1 MVEVEL
7 NQIQVEFNTKTTN
20 RDLKRAF
27 SGQNNAFSGR
37 LSYNRTLNDEMVEP
51 KDEGR
56 SNSTMEGRTRP
67 DPGLFKQFEQKRA
80 FLVHFSIR

>member
-1 MVEVEL
+1 MVEVDHEAKL
-7 NQIQVEFNTKTTN
+7 IK